1 MIENK
6 KNRIAVEVDG
16 VLVVSTDG
24 HISTDSPELE
34 AAIKENA
41 NVGVFVTI
49 VPPSGR
55 KVLASLSPDDP
66 VGNLAAMISPSSG
79 RWVAIEIPEY
89 VADWIEEDMENR
101 SFSMDDLIVIVDDDD
116 DDVDNEED
124 KDV

>member
-24 HISTDSPELE
+24 HISTESPEME

-66 VGNLAAMISPSSG
+66 VGNLAAMISPSPG
-79 RWVAIEIPEY
+79 RWVALELPEY
-89 VADWIEEDMENR
+89 VADWIEEDEENR
-101 SFSMDDLIVIVDDDD
+101 SFSMDDLIVIIDDGDGD
-116 DDVDNEED
+116 GNEED